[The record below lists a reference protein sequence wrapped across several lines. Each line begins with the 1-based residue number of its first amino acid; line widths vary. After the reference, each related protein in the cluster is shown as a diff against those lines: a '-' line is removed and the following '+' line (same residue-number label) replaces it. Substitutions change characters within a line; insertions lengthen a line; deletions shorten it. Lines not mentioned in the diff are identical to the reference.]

1 MRLHKHSI
9 QFSLI
14 PALVFDLILPERL
27 ARVLAS
33 YVCMLALK
41 IWSFG
46 VFTIARCVVV
56 LALCALGA
64 FTIHGKMGRSPG
76 NGLVAL
82 A

>member
-1 MRLHKHSI
+1 M
-9 QFSLI
+9 
-14 PALVFDLILPERL
+14 
-27 ARVLAS
+27 LAS

-64 FTIHGKMGRSPG
+64 FTMHGKMGRRPW
-76 NGLVAL
+76 NDGLVANIL
-82 A
+82 LHDLEDGAL